1 MTQAPEAP
9 EAPEAPLAAARAAL
23 GKHEWQGA
31 LKLLTAADERGELE
45 SEGLRLLANAAWW
58 SGKFSLAIESRER
71 AYSAAIKA
79 QDHESAVANAL
90 DLAVANLQ
98 QMSIGV
104 AGAWTN
110 RAERLLDGMPENP
123 GHGWLAAVRSFLAHL
138 AGESEE
144 ALAQASRALDIAVRF
159 GVQDLRAYA
168 MGSKAAALIARGD
181 MAEGL
186 ALADEATSVA
196 LSGELEPGVAGGV
209 CCSTIEACAIAGELK
224 RAAEWTEA
232 QDRWC
237 RREGI
242 TGFPGMCRLFRSE
255 VKSLRGDWAAAEAEA
270 RVASEELKGYI
281 PAAAGLALYQ
291 IGEIRLR
298 RGDLPAAEEA
308 LLGAHAANQD
318 TQPAM
323 ALLRL
328 AQGRADAAAA
338 SIEVAL
344 TEPGRSQS
352 WKAAS
357 DSQVYRL
364 HLLPAQVEIALAR
377 GDAVLARAAADEL
390 AALAE
395 RFGTAPPIA
404 QARTALGGV
413 ALAEGDAT
421 AAVKHLREAVA
432 AWNELE
438 APYEAARARMTLA
451 RAYAATDAD
460 DEARIELRTARDGFE
475 RLGAALDLRH
485 ATELQDEIAGGSAA
499 TPLGTQAVRTERAF
513 MFTDIV
519 DSTRLAE
526 AMGDEAWDNVTRSHD
541 RLLRAAAAEHRG
553 EEVKAT
559 GDGFFFAFA
568 DADDAI
574 SAAIAMQRRLAEQRD
589 AQAFAPAVR
598 IGIHQAQAN
607 RVGLDY
613 AGTGVNQAARVG
625 AAAEGGE
632 ILVSATS
639 LAGLRA
645 AIHETKRRTEQL
657 RGLSEPIEL
666 VGVDWR

>member
-1 MTQAPEAP
+1 MTQAPEA
-9 EAPEAPLAAARAAL
+9 EAPLVAARAAL
-23 GKHEWQGA
+23 DRHDWQTA
-31 LKLLTAADERGELE
+31 LELLTAADEAGELE
-45 SEGLRLLANAAWW
+45 ADGLRLLAGAEWW
-58 SGKFSLAIESRER
+58 SGRFSAAIESRER
-71 AYSAAIKA
+71 AYAAAIKA
-79 QDHESAVANAL
+79 QDYEAAVTNAL

-98 QMSIGV
+98 RMSLGV
-104 AGAWTN
+104 AGAWAN
-110 RAERLLDGMPENP
+110 RAEKLLDGVPENP
-123 GHGWLAAVRSFLAHL
+123 GHGWLAGVRSFLAHL
-138 AGESEE
+138 AGESDQ
-144 ALAQASRALDIAVRF
+144 ALAQASLALEIGIRF
-159 GVQDLRAYA
+159 GVPDLTAYA
-168 MGSKAAALIARGD
+168 MGSKAAALITRGD
-181 MAEGL
+181 MVEGL
-186 ALADEATSVA
+186 ALADEATVIA
-196 LSGELEPGVAGGV
+196 VSGELPPDIAGGV
-209 CCSTIEACAIAGELK
+209 CCSTIEACSMAGELK

-270 RVASEELKGYI
+270 RVASEELKSYI

-291 IGEIRLR
+291 IGAIRLR

-318 TQPAM
+318 TQPAI

-344 TEPGRSQS
+344 SEPGRSPS
-352 WKAAS
+352 WKAPS
-357 DSQVYRL
+357 DSQAYRL
-364 HLLPAQVEIALAR
+364 HLLPAQVEIALTR
-377 GDAVLARAAADEL
+377 GDLAVARTATDEL

-395 RFGTAPPIA
+395 RFGTVPAIA

-413 ALAEGDAT
+413 LLAEGDAT
-421 AAVKHLREAVA
+421 AAVKNLREAVA
-432 AWNELE
+432 MWNEVE
-438 APYEAARARMTLA
+438 APYDAARARLTLA
-451 RAYAATDAD
+451 RAYAAAGAD
-460 DEARIELRTARDGFE
+460 DEARVELRTARDAFE
-475 RLGAALDLRH
+475 RLGAALDVKR
-485 ATELQDEIAGGSAA
+485 ATELQQQIAGGSAA
-499 TPLGTQAVRTERAF
+499 TPLGTQAVRAERAF

-526 AMGDEAWDNVTRSHD
+526 AMGDEAWDTVTRSHD
-541 RLLRAAAAEHRG
+541 RLMRSAAAEHRG

-574 SAAIAMQRRLAEQRD
+574 EAATAMQRRLAEQRQ
-589 AQAFAPAVR
+589 AQAFAPEVR

-613 AGTGVNQAARVG
+613 AGIGVNQAARIG
-625 AAAEGGE
+625 AAAVGGE
-632 ILVSATS
+632 ILVSTTS
-639 LAGLRA
+639 VTALRTTAAEAG
-645 AIHETKRRTEQL
+645 RRRVTL
-657 RGLSEPIEL
+657 KGIAEPVEVASIS
-666 VGVDWR
+666 WR

>member
-9 EAPEAPLAAARAAL
+9 DAPEAPLAVARSAL
-23 GKHEWQGA
+23 DRHEWQTA
-31 LKLLTAADERGELE
+31 LELLTAADEGGKLG
-45 SEGLRLLANAAWW
+45 SEGLRLLASAAWW
-58 SGKFSLAIESRER
+58 SGKFSEAIEYRER
-71 AYSAAIKA
+71 AYAAAIKSKEYEA
-79 QDHESAVANAL
+79 AVAAAL

-98 QMSIGV
+98 RMSIGV
-104 AGAWTN
+104 AGAWAN
-110 RAERLLDGMPENP
+110 RAERLLEGQPENP

-138 AGESEE
+138 AGNSEQ
-144 ALAQASRALDIAVRF
+144 ALAQSSLALDIGTRF
-159 GVQDLRAYA
+159 GVVDLTTYA
-168 MGSKAAALIARGD
+168 MGSKAAALMSRGEL
-181 MAEGL
+181 AEGL
-186 ALADEATSVA
+186 ALADEATVMA
-196 LSGELEPGVAGGV
+196 LSGELAPDMAGGV
-209 CCSTIEACAIAGELK
+209 CCATIEACAMAGELK

-270 RVASEELKGYI
+270 RVASEELKAYI

-328 AQGRADAAAA
+328 AQGRADAAAV

-344 TEPGRSQS
+344 SEPGRSPS
-352 WKAAS
+352 WKAPS
-357 DSQVYRL
+357 DSLSYRL

-377 GDAVLARAAADEL
+377 GDVALARTAADEL
-390 AALAE
+390 SAVAD
-395 RFGTAPPIA
+395 RFGTVPAKA
-404 QARTALGGV
+404 QASTALGGV
-413 ALAEGDAT
+413 ALAEGDDA
-421 AAVKHLREAVA
+421 AAVKYLREAVA
-432 AWNELE
+432 SWNEVD
-438 APYEAARARMTLA
+438 APYDAARARMTLA
-451 RAYAATDAD
+451 RAYVATAAD
-460 DEARIELRTARDGFE
+460 DEARVELRTARDAFE
-475 RLGAALDLRH
+475 RLGAALDLRR
-485 ATELQDEIAGGSAA
+485 ATELQSEIAGGSAA
-499 TPLGTQAVRTERAF
+499 TPMGTQAVRTERAF

-519 DSTRLAE
+519 DSTPLAE
-526 AMGDEAWDNVTRSHD
+526 AMGDEAWDAVTRSHD
-541 RLLRAAAAEHRG
+541 RLMRAATAEHRG

-568 DADDAI
+568 DADDAFR
-574 SAAIAMQRRLAEQRD
+574 AAIDMQRRLAEQRQ

-613 AGTGVNQAARVG
+613 AGIGVNQAARIG
-625 AAAEGGE
+625 SAAEGGE

-639 LAGLRA
+639 LTA
-645 AIHETKRRTEQL
+645 ARTPLPESGRRTIAL
-657 RGLSEPIEL
+657 KGISEPVEVASIS
-666 VGVDWR
+666 WR

>member
-1 MTQAPEAP
+1 MTQAPDAP
-9 EAPEAPLAAARAAL
+9 EAPEAPLAEARSALDRHEWEKAL
-23 GKHEWQGA
+23 GLLVTEDEAGTLGA
-31 LKLLTAADERGELE
+31 
-45 SEGLRLLANAAWW
+45 EGLRLLANAAWW
-58 SGKFSLAIESRER
+58 SGRFSAAIEYRER
-71 AYSAAIKA
+71 AYATAIKA
-79 QDHESAVANAL
+79 QDYEAAVANAL

-98 QMSIGV
+98 RMSIGV
-104 AGAWTN
+104 AAAWAN
-110 RAERLLDGMPENP
+110 RAERFLEGLPENP
-123 GHGWLAAVRSFLAHL
+123 GHGWLAGVRSFMAHL
-138 AGESEE
+138 AGDSQE
-144 ALAQASRALDIAVRF
+144 ALTQASTALDIGVRL

-181 MAEGL
+181 VAEGL
-186 ALADEATSVA
+186 ALADEATVIA
-196 LSGELEPGVAGGV
+196 VSGELEPGVAGGV
-209 CCSTIEACAIAGELK
+209 CCATIEACAMAGELK

-255 VKSLRGDWAAAEAEA
+255 IKSLRGDWAAAEAEA
-270 RVASEELKGYI
+270 RVASEELKGYV

-318 TQPAM
+318 TQPAL

-344 TEPGRSQS
+344 SEPGHSPS
-352 WKAAS
+352 WRAPS
-357 DSQVYRL
+357 DSLVYRL

-377 GDAVLARAAADEL
+377 GDLALARSAVDEL
-390 AALAE
+390 EALAQ
-395 RFGTAPPIA
+395 RFATAPALA
-404 QARTALGGV
+404 QARAMLGAV
-413 ALAEGDAT
+413 TLAEGDAH
-421 AAVKHLREAVA
+421 AAVTLLREASA

-438 APYEAARARMTLA
+438 APYEAARTRLTLA
-451 RAYAATDAD
+451 RAYVASGAE
-460 DEARIELRTARDGFE
+460 DEARIELRTARDAFE
-475 RLGAALDLRH
+475 RLGAALDLRQ
-485 ATELQDEIAGGSAA
+485 ADALQEQLTGGAA
-499 TPLGTQAVRTERAF
+499 MSPLGMQRVRTERAF

-559 GDGFFFAFA
+559 GDGFFFAFT

-574 SAAIAMQRRLAEQRD
+574 GAAIAMQRRLAAQRE

-613 AGTGVNQAARVG
+613 AGIGVNQASRVG
-625 AAAEGGE
+625 AAAVGGE
-632 ILVSATS
+632 ILVSASS
-639 LAGLRA
+639 LAGLRTA
-645 AIHETKRRTEQL
+645 VDESARRVVEL
-657 RGLSEPIEL
+657 KGLSEPVE
-666 VGVDWR
+666 VVAVSWR

>member
-9 EAPEAPLAAARAAL
+9 DAALAAARTAL
-23 GKHEWQGA
+23 ERHEWPKA
-31 LKLLTAADERGELE
+31 YELLTTADSQGELDAT
-45 SEGLRLLANAAWW
+45 GLRLLASAAWW
-58 SGKFSLAIESRER
+58 SGKFSEAIDYRER
-71 AYSAAIKA
+71 AYAVAIKA
-79 QDHESAVANAL
+79 NEHEAAVAAAL

-98 QMSIGV
+98 RMSIGV
-104 AGAWTN
+104 AGAWAN
-110 RAERLLDGMPENP
+110 RAERLLDGQPENP

-138 AGESEE
+138 AGKSDQ
-144 ALAQASRALDIAVRF
+144 ALAQASLALDIGVRF
-159 GVQDLRAYA
+159 GQVDLTAYA
-168 MGSKAAALIARGD
+168 MGSKAAALISRGD
-181 MAEGL
+181 LAEGL
-186 ALADEATSVA
+186 ALADEATVAA
-196 LSGELEPGVAGGV
+196 LSGELPPDLAGGV
-209 CCSTIEACAIAGELK
+209 CCSTIEACSVAGELK
-224 RAAEWTEA
+224 RASEWTEA

-291 IGEIRLR
+291 IGQIRLR

-318 TQPAM
+318 TQPAL

-338 SIEVAL
+338 SIEVSL
-344 TEPGRSQS
+344 SEPGRSPS
-352 WKAAS
+352 WKAPS
-357 DSQVYRL
+357 DSLAYRL
-364 HLLPAQVEIALAR
+364 QLLPAQVEIALAR
-377 GDAVLARAAADEL
+377 GDAAVARAGADEL

-395 RFGTAPPIA
+395 RFGTVPA
-404 QARTALGGV
+404 QAQASTALGGV
-413 ALAEGDAT
+413 ALAEGDGAT
-421 AAVKHLREAVA
+421 AVREMREAVA
-432 AWNELE
+432 RWNELD
-438 APYEAARARMTLA
+438 APYDAARARMTLA
-451 RAYAATDAD
+451 RAYAATGAD
-460 DEARIELRTARDGFE
+460 DEARVELRTARDAFE
-475 RLGAALDLRH
+475 RLGAALDLRR
-485 ATELQDEIAGGSAA
+485 ATELQDEIAGGPAA
-499 TPLGTQAVRTERAF
+499 TPMGTQAVRAERAF

-526 AMGDEAWDNVTRSHD
+526 AMGDEAWDAVTRSHD
-541 RLLRAAAAEHRG
+541 RLMRAAAAEHRG

-559 GDGFFFAFA
+559 GDGFFFAFT
-568 DADDAI
+568 DAEDAI
-574 SAAIAMQRRLAEQRD
+574 AAAVAMQQRLAEQRE

-613 AGTGVNQAARVG
+613 AGIGVNQASRIG

-632 ILVSATS
+632 ILVSASS
-639 LAGLRA
+639 LAALRHP
-645 AIHETKRRTEQL
+645 ITEGGRRTAEL
-657 RGLSEPIEL
+657 KGLSEPVEL
-666 VGVDWR
+666 VAVSWR

>member
-9 EAPEAPLAAARAAL
+9 EAPDAPLAAARSAL
-23 GKHEWQGA
+23 ERHEWQTA
-31 LKLLTAADERGELE
+31 LGLLTAADDGGSLDA
-45 SEGLRLLANAAWW
+45 EGLRLLANAAWW
-58 SGKFSLAIESRER
+58 SGKFSAAVEYRER
-71 AYSAAIKA
+71 AYAAAIKA
-79 QDHESAVANAL
+79 QDYEAAVGNAL

-98 QMSIGV
+98 RMSIGV
-104 AGAWTN
+104 AGAWAN
-110 RAERLLDGMPENP
+110 RAEKLLHGMPENP
-123 GHGWLAAVRSFLAHL
+123 GHGWLAAVRSFQEHL
-138 AGESEE
+138 AGDSEQ
-144 ALAQASRALDIAVRF
+144 ALAQASLALDIGVRF
-159 GVQDLRAYA
+159 GVPDLTAYA
-168 MGSKAAALIARGD
+168 MGSKAAALISRGEL
-181 MAEGL
+181 AEGL
-186 ALADEATSVA
+186 ALADEATVAA
-196 LSGELEPGVAGGV
+196 LSGELPPDLAGGV
-209 CCSTIEACAIAGELK
+209 CCATIEACATAGELK
-224 RAAEWTEA
+224 RAADWTEA

-270 RVASEELKGYI
+270 RVASEELKSYI

-344 TEPGRSQS
+344 SEPGRSPS
-352 WKAAS
+352 WKAPS
-357 DSQVYRL
+357 DSLSYRL

-377 GDAVLARAAADEL
+377 GDVALARTAADEL
-390 AALAE
+390 SAVAE
-395 RFGTAPPIA
+395 RFGTVPAKA
-404 QARTALGGV
+404 QAHTARGGV
-413 ALAEGDAT
+413 TLAEGDAA
-421 AAVKHLREAVA
+421 AAVKEMREAVA
-432 AWNELE
+432 AWNEVD
-438 APYEAARARMTLA
+438 APYDAAQARMTLA
-451 RAYAATDAD
+451 RAYAATAAD
-460 DEARIELRTARDGFE
+460 DEARVELRTARDAFE
-475 RLGAALDLRH
+475 RLGAALDLRR
-485 ATELQDEIAGGSAA
+485 ATELQDELAGGSAA
-499 TPLGTQAVRTERAF
+499 TPMGTQAFRTERAF

-526 AMGDEAWDNVTRSHD
+526 AMGDEAWDAVTRSHD
-541 RLLRAAAAEHRG
+541 RLMRAAAAEHRG

-574 SAAIAMQRRLAEQRD
+574 RAAIAMQQRLAEQRE

-613 AGTGVNQAARVG
+613 AGIGVNQAARIG
-625 AAAEGGE
+625 AAAESGE
-632 ILVSATS
+632 ILISASS
-639 LAGLRA
+639 LAAVRHPITEGG
-645 AIHETKRRTEQL
+645 RRTVEL
-657 RGLSEPIEL
+657 KGLSEPVEL
-666 VGVDWR
+666 VAVSWR